1 MIRLHFYVPITHFYC
16 GKENIMKKHL
26 NLLLAVLLFAAALTL
41 GTLSDSHAKS
51 TAWERIQKAGVI
63 RVGNSPDYPPYESLD
78 DAGKRIGFDIDLMTE
93 ISNILGVKVEYVTLD
108 FAVIITA
115 VQSGQVDLGLSGFSI
130 NEERKKAINFT
141 APYVASG
148 QVVVGN
154 VGSGIKSIDDLK
166 GKKVA
171 LQMGTTGQKAGEEHL
186 KECEFVLNED
196 SNLLFVML
204 KQHAVAAVVADI
216 PVAEQYIKK
225 GGYELIG
232 EPLTFEENAMI
243 VKKDHDVLLS
253 KINEALA
260 QIKASPK
267 YAELL
272 QKWAL

>member
-1 MIRLHFYVPITHFYC
+1 
-16 GKENIMKKHL
+16 MKKHL
-26 NLLLAVLLFAAALTL
+26 NLLLAVLLFTAALTL

-51 TAWERIQKAGVI
+51 TAWDRIQKAGVI

-93 ISNILGVKVEYVTLD
+93 ISKILGVKVEYVTLD

-115 VQSGQVDLGLSGFSI
+115 VQSGQVDMGLSGFSI

-148 QVVVGN
+148 QVVVG
-154 VGSGIKSIDDLK
+154 VAGSGIKSIDDLK

-186 KECEFVLNED
+186 KGCEFVLNED

-204 KQHAVAAVVADI
+204 KQHAVDAVVADI

-243 VKKDHDVLLS
+243 VRKGHDVLLS
-253 KINEALA
+253 KLNAALA
-260 QIKASPK
+260 QIKASPR

-272 QKWAL
+272 QKWGL